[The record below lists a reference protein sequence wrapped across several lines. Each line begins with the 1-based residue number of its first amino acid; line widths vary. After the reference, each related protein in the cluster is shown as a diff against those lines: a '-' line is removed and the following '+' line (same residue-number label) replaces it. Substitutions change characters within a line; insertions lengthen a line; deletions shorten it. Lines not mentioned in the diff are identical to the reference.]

1 MKKLLIFP
9 ILFLLSCSTEPE
21 AEPKDCVGIE
31 GGNAVIDDC
40 GICEGDDNNGD
51 GFCQSDLDALL
62 HFVDCSL
69 LFDETTSPF
78 NIAKPGD
85 TTGGGNGICDE
96 GEMFVDELNGIY
108 DEGEV
113 FIDEGCWLGLGDGL
127 YNGPEPY
134 IDENGNGTYDAG
146 EPFTD
151 CRCSSCDGD
160 INWNSNSGNGMWD
173 NGEDFTDAGNGNGFW
188 DSGEG
193 FTDTSNGQTWENGRL
208 TYLVLFS
215 SQLTCVPESI
225 GDLTA
230 LESIFLSSNQLISL
244 PQTVCNLQDGC
255 NISLGSN
262 NLCEQYHYDCISDWN
277 WGNQDQSN
285 CCEGE
290 NGEPNWIEC
299 P

>member
-1 MKKLLIFP
+1 MG
-9 ILFLLSCSTEPE
+9 CDNSTEPKE
-21 AEPKDCVGIE
+21 KEGCLYSDCNYE
-31 GGNAVIDDC
+31 CGGNAVEDEC
-40 GICEGDDNNGD
+40 GVCEGDDNNGD

-62 HFVDCSL
+62 DFADCSL

-96 GEMFVDELNGIY
+96 EEVFVDELNGIY

-113 FIDEGCWLGLGDGL
+113 FIDEGCWLGLGDGV

-134 IDENGNGTYDAG
+134 DDENGNGTYDVG

-151 CRCSSCDGD
+151 CLCSSCDGD
-160 INWNSNSGNGMWD
+160 INWNFNWGNGIWD
-173 NGEDFTDAGNGNGFW
+173 NGEDFTDAGNGNGVW
-188 DSGEG
+188 DPGEG

-208 TYLVLFS
+208 TDLVLFS

-225 GDLTA
+225 GDLTG
-230 LESIFLSSNQLISL
+230 LESILLSSNQLISL
-244 PQTVCNLQDGC
+244 PETICNLQDGC

-290 NGEPNWIEC
+290 NGEPNWTEC